1 MKPIKQLSSDQGG
14 VAAVEFALASVMMF
28 VVIMVGLDF
37 GLYAQQKLRL
47 GGAVEQAAV
56 LAYNTQVGGT
66 TTSISTYV
74 QTAAKTIS
82 TPAVTITCNGTS
94 TCGDGK
100 CSCLT
105 STGGFTIAL
114 SCNLACTSGAISGNY
129 MKIVASAAYPS
140 MIVPDKYLGGTTIT
154 QSAVVRL
161 Q

>member
-1 MKPIKQLSSDQGG
+1 MRRLKQLRSEQGG
-14 VAAVEFALASVMMF
+14 VAAVEFALASLFMF

-47 GGAVEQAAV
+47 GGAVAQAAI
-56 LAYNTQVGGT
+56 LAYNTQVG
-66 TTSISTYV
+66 TSTSVISSYV
-74 QTAAKTIS
+74 QTAAKTIK
-82 TPAVTITCNGTS
+82 TPTVTITCNGTT

-105 STGGFTIAL
+105 STGGFTIAA
-114 SCNLACTSGAISGNY
+114 SCNAACSSGAISGNY
-129 MKIVASAAYPS
+129 LKIVAAAVYPS
-140 MIVPDKYLGGTTIT
+140 MIVPDKYLGGSTIT